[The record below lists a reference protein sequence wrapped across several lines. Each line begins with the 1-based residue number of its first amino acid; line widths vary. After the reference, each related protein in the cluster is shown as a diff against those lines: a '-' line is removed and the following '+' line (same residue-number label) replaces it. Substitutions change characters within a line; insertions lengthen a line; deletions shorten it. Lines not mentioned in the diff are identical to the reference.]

1 MIVLILAAGKGR
13 RLINR
18 QLGGTTPKCLVE
30 LNNTKTIL
38 ELNLEII
45 LSFNEV
51 KHIYLVT
58 GYKHKLI
65 DQFLS
70 TTFPDQKNITTVYN
84 PNFDNS
90 VVYSVKKGFENINNS
105 DSVLLLNGDTYF
117 EKDIFMQANRIA
129 NQDLD
134 TITLF
139 GHITNEYHNDDMLIN
154 AIEGKMLNVGKDLKK
169 ANGVSSGAILMS
181 NRGLK
186 EYLNTI
192 NSKPIDQLKT
202 HHGILQLIRNS
213 GFDIDFVDL
222 GSRKW
227 LEVDEQADLDRA
239 RRYFAIN

>member
-1 MIVLILAAGKGR
+1 MI
-13 RLINR
+13 
-18 QLGGTTPKCLVE
+18 
-30 LNNTKTIL
+30 KTI
-38 ELNLEII
+38 N
-45 LSFNEV
+45 
-51 KHIYLVT
+51 
-58 GYKHKLI
+58 
-65 DQFLS
+65 
-70 TTFPDQKNITTVYN
+70 N
-84 PNFDNS
+84 PNFNKS
-90 VVYSVKKGFENINNS
+90 VTHSVIKGFKNIANTK
-105 DSVLLLNGDTYF
+105 SVLLLNGDTYF
-117 EKDIFMQANRIA
+117 ERDVFNKACEISQ
-129 NQDLD
+129 QGHD

-139 GHITNEYHNDDMLIN
+139 GHITNEYHEDDMLIHVV
-154 AIEGKMLNVGKDLKK
+154 ERKMLDVGKNLHK

>member
-1 MIVLILAAGKGR
+1 M
-13 RLINR
+13 
-18 QLGGTTPKCLVE
+18 TTDHKRYNIPKCLVK
-30 LNNTKTIL
+30 LNNFKTLL
-38 ELNLEII
+38 ELNLEKI
-45 LSFNEV
+45 LSLNEV

-117 EKDIFMQANRIA
+117 EKD
-129 NQDLD
+129 D